1 MNENRPKGNQKHIDL
16 SGRIRI
22 EQGLNDGESF
32 RSIAK
37 DLNKDPSTISK
48 EVRRHSILKER
59 NPEAFAPIPCAN
71 NYDSKAPR
79 KNICTAMHMCGD
91 EKCSR
96 MCVSCNKFKCGKD
109 CSYYKPRECEK
120 LAKPPYVCNGCGK
133 RASCMMDRKI
143 YSSKYAQDTYENLRT
158 TSREGINQTPESIQ
172 KLDNLLTPL
181 IKKGQSIA
189 HIYASHAEDI
199 ACSRRTIYTYI
210 DSGVFE
216 VRNMDLRRKVVYK
229 PRKKKTATS
238 IKDRAFRKDRG
249 YKEFQEY
256 VDKNKPAYIIEMDTV
271 EGAKGTRACF
281 LTMLFRNCNLML
293 MFLLKEQTQEE
304 VNRVFDYLTEVLG
317 IELFQKL
324 FEVILT
330 DNGHEFQDRWNLE
343 CDVNGEIRTRIYY
356 CDPNRSNQKG
366 ALEKNH
372 EYIRYVLPKGTS
384 FEYLT
389 EETTLLLLNH
399 INSEKRDSL
408 NGHSPYEVSR
418 ILLDNRLHEALGLI
432 EIPADEVT
440 LIPAL
445 IK

>member
-59 NPEAFAPIPCAN
+59 SPEAFAPIPCAN

-120 LAKPPYVCNGCGK
+120 LAKPPYVCNGCSK

-256 VDKNKPAYIIEMDTV
+256 VDKNRPAYIIEMDTV
-271 EGAKGTRACF
+271 EGAKGTKPCL

-293 MFLLKEQTQEE
+293 MFLLQEQTQEE
-304 VNRVFDYLTEVLG
+304 VNRIFDYLTEALG

-356 CDPNRSNQKG
+356 CDPNRSDQKG

-384 FEYLT
+384 FEHLT